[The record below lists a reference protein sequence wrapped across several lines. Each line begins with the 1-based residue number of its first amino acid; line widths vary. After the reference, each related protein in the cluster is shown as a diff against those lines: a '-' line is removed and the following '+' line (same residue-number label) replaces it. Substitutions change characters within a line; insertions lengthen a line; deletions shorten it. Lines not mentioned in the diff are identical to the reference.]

1 LRQTGQHFVPSSEL
15 KTFLPRFGTVD
26 AECEFTSAAGAEH
39 RMSLVK
45 TLEYLSAARQF
56 VADGERELA
65 SQRKAVRR
73 IEQKGEDPRQA
84 ILILG
89 EIEEMQ
95 QVYVDHRDRL
105 EQQVIDL
112 IRPSD

>member
-1 LRQTGQHFVPSSEL
+1 
-15 KTFLPRFGTVD
+15 
-26 AECEFTSAAGAEH
+26 
-39 RMSLVK
+39 MSLVK

-65 SQRKAVRR
+65 SQREAVRL
-73 IEQKGEDPRQA
+73 IEQKGEDPLQA
-84 ILILG
+84 ILVLG

-105 EQQVIDL
+105 EQQVLDL

>member
-1 LRQTGQHFVPSSEL
+1 MT
-15 KTFLPRFGTVD
+15 
-26 AECEFTSAAGAEH
+26 
-39 RMSLVK
+39 LVK
-45 TLEYLSAARQF
+45 TLNYLSVARQF

-65 SQRKAVRR
+65 SQREAVRR
-73 IEQKGEDPRQA
+73 IERKGEDPLQA

-105 EQQVIDL
+105 ERQLLDL
-112 IRPSD
+112 LRPSD

>member
-1 LRQTGQHFVPSSEL
+1 MG
-15 KTFLPRFGTVD
+15 
-26 AECEFTSAAGAEH
+26 
-39 RMSLVK
+39 LVK

-65 SQRKAVRR
+65 SQREVVRR
-73 IEQKGEDPRQA
+73 IERKGEDPLQA

-105 EQQVIDL
+105 EQQILDL
-112 IRPSD
+112 LRPSD